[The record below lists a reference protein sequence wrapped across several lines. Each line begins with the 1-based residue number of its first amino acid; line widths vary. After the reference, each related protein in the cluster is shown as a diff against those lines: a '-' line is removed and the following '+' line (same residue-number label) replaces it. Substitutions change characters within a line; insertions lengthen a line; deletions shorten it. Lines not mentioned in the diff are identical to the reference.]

1 MTQPK
6 KLSSRELREWMNI
19 CSSIDPRTGLI
30 KPSAILDSNG
40 QPIPL
45 EEFMKLTGQR
55 TLQTRADFS
64 KSPKEKEEYRI
75 AKSNWKQGMIAF
87 FGKDWKKNSSK
98 VGCNNEPT
106 DKEIRKEIRRE
117 LKKLK

>member
-6 KLSSRELREWMNI
+6 KLTNRELREWMNM
-19 CSSIDPRTGLI
+19 CSSIDPRTGAF
-30 KPSAILDSNG
+30 KPSAILNSNG
-40 QPIPL
+40 QPVTL
-45 EEFMKLTGQR
+45 EEFLRQTGQR

-75 AKSNWKQGMIAF
+75 AKSNWKQGMITF

-98 VGCNNEPT
+98 VGCNNVPT
-106 DKEIRKEIRRE
+106 DKEVRQEIKKE
-117 LKKLK
+117 LKLL